1 MRIALV
7 LGSFPR
13 NAVEDPVFPA
23 AWEMAREMKEQ
34 GHEILVLCFCD
45 PFKPDDIAGS
55 FDVDGIRVLRI
66 PRDWSKFDALN
77 ALPGIP
83 TTSSIIGYA
92 RELYVSFR
100 DEIAQFKPDVIECQ
114 EFNALGAFFAAS
126 HDFPLVIR
134 CYGPLGTLMHAGLVG
149 NYPKSDT
156 KVVGAME
163 LSTICAADGLISI
176 CHDMAST
183 LSKLSGISVE
193 NFSIIRTPFRIVERN
208 LPEIRETDSPN
219 FPSLFFWGQ
228 VIKLKGIDTLIDSLP
243 LIKEKFPNFH
253 LTVGGREIALDGEAS
268 PLAER
273 LKQRIAELGLT
284 DNVKFLGFLERA
296 QIIENAQMSD
306 ICVFPSRYET
316 ACYTCLE
323 AMSYGVPVVASRVG
337 GLPEYCLDG
346 ECGLLFE
353 MGNSVD
359 LAEKIIAL
367 ASDSALRRR
376 FAAAGI
382 ERVRTFCDP
391 KIAVEQSVKKYEE
404 AISRFNHRDEKAA
417 LPYKYLMESLGS
429 LLDSVSLQQMPEL
442 TTPAAATA
450 APVEQPKPVAP
461 PPVASGHQMQPGN
474 QPSLF
479 RRAVRKIIRLAG
491 TPKRN

>member
-23 AWEMAREMKEQ
+23 AWEMAREMKRQ
-34 GHEILVLCFCD
+34 GHELLVLSFCD
-45 PFKPDDIAGS
+45 PFKPDDVAGT
-55 FDVDGIRVLRI
+55 FDVDGIRVLRK
-66 PRDWSKFDALN
+66 PRDWSKYDALN

-83 TTSSIIGYA
+83 TSSSIIGYA

-100 DEIAQFKPDVIECQ
+100 DELAQFKPDVVECQ

-126 HDFPLVIR
+126 HEFPLVIR
-134 CYGPLGTLMHAGLVG
+134 CYGPLGTIMQAGLVG

-156 KVVGAME
+156 KVVSTLE
-163 LSTICAADGLISI
+163 LSTICAADGLITI

-183 LSKLSGISVE
+183 LSKLSGISVDD
-193 NFSIIRTPFRIVERN
+193 FSIIRTPFCVTKKDS
-208 LPEIRETDSPN
+208 PEIRQTNTPD

-253 LTVGGREIALDGEAS
+253 LTVGGREVTLAGEKS
-268 PLAER
+268 PLAEK
-273 LKQRIAELGLT
+273 LKQKVAELGLAEH
-284 DNVKFLGFLERA
+284 VKFLGFLERSRIIDIA
-296 QIIENAQMSD
+296 QKTD

-337 GLPEYCLDG
+337 GLPEYCIDG

-353 MGNSVD
+353 TGNSED
-359 LAEKIIAL
+359 LAEKIITL
-367 ASDSALRRR
+367 ASDLALRKR

-382 ERVRTFCDP
+382 DRVRTFCDP
-391 KIAVEQSVKKYEE
+391 KTTVELTIKKYEE
-404 AISRFNHRDEKAA
+404 AILRFNHRDAKSA
-417 LPYKYLMESLGS
+417 LPYKFLMQSLGS
-429 LLDSVSLQQMPEL
+429 WIDNVSLQQMPEIML
-442 TTPAAATA
+442 TATEPEKESTPSE
-450 APVEQPKPVAP
+450 APVVASHSAP
-461 PPVASGHQMQPGN
+461 PAKPPT
-474 QPSLF
+474 LI
-479 RRAVRKIIRLAG
+479 RRAARKLIRVLG
-491 TPKRN
+491 IQKKS